1 MRRITLMTLILSLL
15 LYGRAAAAPNTSA
28 RASILQLSDGKVL
41 YQRNS
46 EARMLIAST
55 TKIMTALVV
64 LDNCDPDE
72 VVKVTAASAAVEGS
86 SIYLKPGEELT
97 VEELLYGLLISS
109 GNDAA
114 HALALH
120 VAGSIEAFA
129 ELMNKKAA
137 ELGLENSSFRNPHGL
152 DQDGHYSTASDLAA
166 IAAKALENEL
176 FCEIVAT
183 KSKLVAGRS
192 LTNHNRLLWSYKGAQ
207 GVKTGYT
214 IAAGRT
220 LVSCAERD
228 GLKLI
233 CVTLCAPNDWDDHM
247 KLYDWAFSQYKMN
260 TIAEKNKEH
269 CRVPVI
275 SGVSDSAA
283 VGFSEDCR
291 LLLGADDV
299 LETKLRLPKFV
310 YAPVSENDVAGGL
323 EIIVNGE
330 HVKTLSLTYSE
341 TVEQDEEV
349 KLNLWGRIK
358 HWWYLGNSQGIQYRM
373 LPY

>member
-1 MRRITLMTLILSLL
+1 M
-15 LYGRAAAAPNTSA
+15 
-28 RASILQLSDGKVL
+28 
-41 YQRNS
+41 
-46 EARMLIAST
+46 
-55 TKIMTALVV
+55 
-64 LDNCDPDE
+64 
-72 VVKVTAASAAVEGS
+72 
-86 SIYLKPGEELT
+86 
-97 VEELLYGLLISS
+97 
-109 GNDAA
+109 
-114 HALALH
+114 
-120 VAGSIEAFA
+120 
-129 ELMNKKAA
+129 
-137 ELGLENSSFRNPHGL
+137 
-152 DQDGHYSTASDLAA
+152 
-166 IAAKALENEL
+166 ENEL

-330 HVKTLSLTYSE
+330 HVKTLSLTDRKS
-341 TVEQDEEV
+341 VV
-349 KLNLWGRIK
+349 
-358 HWWYLGNSQGIQYRM
+358 
-373 LPY
+373 